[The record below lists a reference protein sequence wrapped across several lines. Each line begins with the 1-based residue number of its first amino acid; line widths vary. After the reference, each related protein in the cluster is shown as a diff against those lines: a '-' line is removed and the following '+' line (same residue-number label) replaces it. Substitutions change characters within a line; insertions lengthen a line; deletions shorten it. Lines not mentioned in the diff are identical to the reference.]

1 MSYDDLSLFEN
12 CKMVDDESLLSN
24 LSNFT
29 ILNEKK
35 EWKYKNLEEN
45 NNVFFLFDKNEPI
58 YKTSIDYNFKDSTI
72 YESDKV
78 KENKLN
84 FTIEKT
90 SNIEFKSS
98 EDMVMIPK
106 SIYLKLINNIES
118 NPVNKE
124 IIINIPKEEQNNNES
139 KEKIIKQILCKK
151 RGRKDKHS
159 NDKGIHD
166 KNSQDIIITKIKAK
180 ALNYWFRKLINNKI
194 SEAGEENK
202 ELVKI
207 EYKSISNIQTV
218 YNQNLLNSKLKD
230 IFSDNISHKYISLKS
245 NHNKIIIEKLCER
258 DKYREIFS
266 LTFLNLLEHLRKSKT
281 YKEFEGLNIDEFYSK
296 FKGKENDNEYLKEV
310 RNVLDGFE
318 KIFNMKKKRLRKK
331 SK

>member
-35 EWKYKNLEEN
+35 EGKYKNLEEN

-58 YKTSIDYNFKDSTI
+58 YKTSIDYNFKDSTSDK
-72 YESDKV
+72 SDKV
-78 KENKLN
+78 NEMKIN

-106 SIYLKLINNIES
+106 SLYLKLVNNIES

-159 NDKGIHD
+159 NDKGVNPH
-166 KNSQDIIITKIKAK
+166 S
-180 ALNYWFRKLINNKI
+180 LNPVYLKKT
-194 SEAGEENK
+194 EAEEN
-202 ELVKI
+202 
-207 EYKSISNIQTV
+207 
-218 YNQNLLNSKLKD
+218 LK
-230 IFSDNISHKYISLKS
+230 
-245 NHNKIIIEKLCER
+245 
-258 DKYREIFS
+258 
-266 LTFLNLLEHLRKSKT
+266 
-281 YKEFEGLNIDEFYSK
+281 
-296 FKGKENDNEYLKEV
+296 
-310 RNVLDGFE
+310 
-318 KIFNMKKKRLRKK
+318 
-331 SK
+331 